1 MFVKKQGYQL
11 CLPKK
16 LMENSTVKEAINVA
30 LKYISHRP
38 RSEKEVVDKLA
49 QKFEPEIVEQVVAD
63 LCKKN
68 ILNDGLY
75 LKLLSE
81 SGRFKRWGP
90 LKMKAEF
97 KKRGL
102 PEDLFDKM
110 QDSFDNEEFE
120 KQATEIALK
129 KLSTM
134 KEDSSFEQKMRKIQY
149 ALSSKGYPMA
159 LVQNVCYKVLK
170 QQG

>member
-1 MFVKKQGYQL
+1 MKKRDCRLFY
-11 CLPKK
+11 PKK
-16 LMENSTVKEAINVA
+16 LMENSTIKEAINAA

-38 RSEKEVVDKLA
+38 RSEKEVIDKLT
-49 QKFEPEIVEQVVAD
+49 QKFSPEIVEQVVAD

-68 ILNDGLY
+68 ILNDQLY

-81 SGRFKRWGP
+81 SGKFKRWGP

-102 PEDLFDKM
+102 PEDLFEKM
-110 QDSFDNEEFE
+110 EDSFDNEQFE
-120 KQATEIALK
+120 RQATDIALK
-129 KLSTM
+129 KLKTM
-134 KEDSSFEQKMRKIQY
+134 KADSSFEQKMRKIQY
-149 ALSSKGYPMA
+149 ALASKGYPMSI
-159 LVQNVCYKVLK
+159 VQNVCYKVLR